1 MPAIALARSGAG
13 SQCSG
18 VLARLLPDR
27 FILWLLATVGLA
39 AALPVSGPA
48 AVAVDRLTLAA
59 IFALFVLHGVRLPRD
74 ALISGVT
81 DWRLHL
87 AILALTF
94 ALFPI
99 AGLGLAA
106 AFPGLLPPELWSG
119 LLFLCA
125 LPSTVQSSIAY
136 TSIARGNVAG
146 AVAAAAFSNLVG
158 VFLTPLLVALML
170 EASGAAVSLAG
181 IGKIFVLLFLP
192 FLIGHGLRP
201 WLLPLVANR
210 PKLTTFVDKG
220 TILLAV
226 YGAFSAAT
234 VEGVWRR
241 LPPADL
247 AVLAGLLIGLL
258 GLVLAAAWALGR
270 IGRFARPSRAAII
283 FCGSVKSLASGAPM
297 ARILF
302 PGAAAGLIILPVMI
316 FHTLQLIVCA
326 WSAGA
331 MAREGEEDERAG

>member
-1 MPAIALARSGAG
+1 
-13 SQCSG
+13 
-18 VLARLLPDR
+18 VLSRLLPDR
-27 FILWLLATVGLA
+27 FILWLLAIVLVGLW
-39 AALPVSGPA
+39 LPVSGA
-48 AVAVDRLTLAA
+48 MAIAVDWLTLAA
-59 IFALFVLHGVRLPRD
+59 IFILFFLHGVRLPRK
-74 ALISGVT
+74 ALVSGVT

-99 AGLGLAA
+99 AGLTLST
-106 AFPGLLPPELWSG
+106 AFPGLLTPGLWTG

-136 TSIARGNVAG
+136 TSIASGNVAG
-146 AVAAAAFSNLVG
+146 AVAAAAFSNLLA
-158 VFLTPLLVALML
+158 VFLTPVLVAAML
-170 EASGAAVSLAG
+170 QAQGAEISFDAVAR
-181 IGKIFVLLFLP
+181 IFALLFLP
-192 FLIGHGLRP
+192 FLLGHALRP
-201 WLLPLVANR
+201 LLFKLVKDR
-210 PKLTTFVDKG
+210 PGLTTIVDKG

-241 LPPADL
+241 LPPQEIAIL
-247 AVLAGLLIGLL
+247 TAVLLALLV
-258 GLVLAAAWALGR
+258 LVLAVTWAVGRLGR
-270 IGRFARPSRAAII
+270 FSYESRAAIL

-302 PGAAAGLIILPVMI
+302 PGAAAGLVILPVMI

-326 WSAGA
+326 WIAGA
-331 MAREGEEDERAG
+331 LARRTGSGLG

>member
-1 MPAIALARSGAG
+1 
-13 SQCSG
+13 

-27 FILWLLATVGLA
+27 FILWLLATVALA
-39 AALPVSGPA
+39 AALPVSGGA
-48 AVAVDRLTLAA
+48 AGVVDTLTLAA
-59 IFALFVLHGVRLPRD
+59 IFTLFFLHGVRLPRE
-74 ALISGVT
+74 ALLSGVT

-94 ALFPI
+94 ALFPLV
-99 AGLGLAA
+99 GLCLSF
-106 AFPGLLPPELWSG
+106 AFPGLLPAGLWTG

-146 AVAAAAFSNLVG
+146 AVAAAAFSNLIG
-158 VFLTPLLVALML
+158 VFLTPLLAVLML
-170 EASGAAVSLAG
+170 EASGASVSLAG
-181 IGKIFVLLFLP
+181 IGKIFALLFLP
-192 FLIGHGLRP
+192 FLLGHALRP
-201 WLLPLVANR
+201 RLLALVAER
-210 PKLTTFVDKG
+210 PRLTTIVDKG

-241 LPPADL
+241 LPPEDL
-247 AVLAGLLIGLL
+247 AMLAGILMVLL
-258 GLVLAAAWALGR
+258 GLILAAAWALGR
-270 IGRFARPSRAAII
+270 AGGFDRPSRAAIT

-316 FHTLQLIVCA
+316 FHTLQLVVCA
-326 WSAGA
+326 WIAGA
-331 MAREGEEDERAG
+331 MAREGEGEP